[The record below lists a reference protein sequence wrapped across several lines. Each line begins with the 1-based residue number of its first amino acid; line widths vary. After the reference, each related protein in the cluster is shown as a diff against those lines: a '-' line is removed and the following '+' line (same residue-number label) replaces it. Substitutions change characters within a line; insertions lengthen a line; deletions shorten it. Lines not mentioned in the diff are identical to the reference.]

1 MKTGITWK
9 VEYEK
14 LQLLDFKLSDKLE
27 GRYRKTTIKLFRI
40 GNYLNFDIKILTWP
54 LGSASNAVFEQDLYN
69 DL

>member
-9 VEYEK
+9 GEYEN
-14 LQLLDFKLSDKLE
+14 LQLFDFKLSDKLE

-40 GNYLNFDIKILTWP
+40 GNYLNFDIKILTWL